1 MSDDCPDPRLQELF
15 EVSQDH
21 RHQDQGVKSFRI
33 VVDPSQA
40 VEPLFLPEGF
50 EMSALRLLIGY
61 GAMEAQ
67 DEIPGAI
74 VIPQGYIIVLSNG
87 RPPARSRYFG
97 HRIRKITRPSSI
109 HQGQPQ
115 NRRCNIVLQI
125 WVETNCASL
134 LLNGWAGLNPVGP
147 SE

>member
-1 MSDDCPDPRLQELF
+1 MSDDCPDPPLQELF

-61 GAMEAQ
+61 LSSASPEANNLLF
-67 DEIPGAI
+67 
-74 VIPQGYIIVLSNG
+74 LSFDCIFLAFNLLFH
-87 RPPARSRYFG
+87 PDFTSSMDCFDSSPFFFLICLLSF
-97 HRIRKITRPSSI
+97 PSS
-109 HQGQPQ
+109 
-115 NRRCNIVLQI
+115 N
-125 WVETNCASL
+125 L
-134 LLNGWAGLNPVGP
+134 LFHV
-147 SE
+147 